1 MECGL
6 SPILN
11 PFTGTLQL
19 IGTIQG
25 SGSVV
30 APSSILAKNIATVV
44 PASSKTTV
52 VTLTAVT
59 DKFITAIYGSGMENG
74 KWYLTIDAADQIV
87 RRAGPERDKI
97 WEFPSPLKIP
107 AGSVLDIKVEHF
119 VTGETPD
126 FECTILGY

>member
-1 MECGL
+1 M
-6 SPILN
+6 
-11 PFTGTLQL
+11 T
-19 IGTIQG
+19 
-25 SGSVV
+25 
-30 APSSILAKNIATVV
+30 PSTVLAKNIANAV
-44 PASSKTTV
+44 PASTKTTV
-52 VTLTAVT
+52 VTLSAVA

-74 KWYLTIDAADQIV
+74 KWFLVINSADQIV

-97 WEFPSPLKIP
+97 FEFPSPLKIV